1 MKLSGKYTQS
11 LLVMLCLFT
20 AGVANA
26 AGMNPCA
33 MSNPCSAKNP
43 CAAKS
48 DRIDP
53 ALVKR
58 PAGTH
63 LAKGNRDELVK
74 EGKVLWNDTKLSSNG
89 MSCNTCHQNN
99 AAFSASFAEP
109 YPHKVGMVKERA
121 GISKVRLD
129 EMVQFCMLA
138 PMAAKPFPWDSR
150 ALAALTAYA
159 AEVQKT
165 YKASGTA
172 KKPKNPCGAMKNP
185 CAMQGNPCAMKA
197 NPCAAK
203 NPCDMKQNKEKAANP
218 CAANPCA
225 AKK

>member
-1 MKLSGKYTQS
+1 MKSKYIQS
-11 LLVMLCLFT
+11 LLAMLCLFSVD
-20 AGVANA
+20 VAVA

-58 PAGTH
+58 PAGTL
-63 LAKGNRDELVK
+63 LAKGNHNELVK

-99 AAFSASFAEP
+99 AAFSASFAKP
-109 YPHKVGMVKERA
+109 YPHKIGMVKERA
-121 GISKVRLD
+121 GIKGAVRLD

-150 ALAALTAYA
+150 ELAALTAYA
-159 AEVQKT
+159 AEVQKS
-165 YKASGTA
+165 YKASRAA
-172 KKPKNPCGAMKNP
+172 KKPQNPCGAMKNP
-185 CAMQGNPCAMKA
+185 CAMQGNPCAMKH
-197 NPCAAK
+197 
-203 NPCDMKQNKEKAANP
+203 
-218 CAANPCA
+218 
-225 AKK
+225 